1 MNKIKNNLRTAF
13 TVAPNDLINNR
24 GIDAR
29 ARFIYVYMA
38 SKPNNWEFNN
48 TDLKNACGIKDPS
61 TIRKLMQELVNSGWV
76 SRSAQNR
83 VASTFSYYNYSINP
97 SPVGVLSTTV
107 DITPV
112 GVLSATEKNRYGKNP
127 QHSNKEYLTKKELL
141 IKKEDMQNFKKE
153 DSIKKPELKKEK
165 TIAAQKRKRP
175 ELILVK
181 IFMANYAKEN
191 NLKIDPVAQA
201 ASFYD
206 YYTSNGWK
214 VGRNV
219 MKDWQATA
227 RNWIRR
233 ANDGAAFQRVV
244 KADERRFKG
253 MDKEG
258 IAKAT
263 SEGFNV
269 VEF

>member
-1 MNKIKNNLRTAF
+1 MNKIKNNIRTSF
-13 TVAPNDLINNR
+13 TVAPNDLINDR

-48 TDLKNACGIKDPS
+48 TDLKNACGIKDPA

-83 VASTFSYYNYSINP
+83 VAGTFSYYNYSINP

-107 DITPV
+107 NNSPV

-127 QHSNKEYLTKKELL
+127 QHSNKEYLTNKEYI
-141 IKKEDMQNFKKE
+141 IKKEGAISENE
-153 DSIKKPELKKEK
+153 DSIKKPEPKKEK
-165 TIAAQKRKRP
+165 TSAQKRKRP
-175 ELILVK
+175 ELILIKV
-181 IFMANYAKEN
+181 FMANYAKEN
-191 NLKIDPVAQA
+191 NLKIDSAAQA

-227 RNWIRR
+227 RNWLRR
-233 ANDGAAFQRVV
+233 ANDSAAFQRVV

-253 MDKEG
+253 MDQEG
-258 IAKAT
+258 IAKAE